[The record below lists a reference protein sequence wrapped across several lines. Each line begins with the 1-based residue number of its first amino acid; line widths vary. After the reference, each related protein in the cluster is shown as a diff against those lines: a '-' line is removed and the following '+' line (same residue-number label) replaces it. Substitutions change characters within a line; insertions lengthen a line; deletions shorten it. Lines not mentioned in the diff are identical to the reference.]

1 MGDSGNHPRTSPV
14 FAVDELTFARTA
26 PDAIAS
32 QRFTIVKKGFHPGEV
47 MGYLEQLAGD
57 VEILH
62 YRLHQLQ
69 PSTTPTQP
77 TPDWEAPIQRVAPAS
92 EPTQGI
98 DEDLFMQAGSRIAG
112 LMRTLELDVRA
123 VEQRAR
129 AQTQADIAA
138 ARAESDE
145 IRIGARLAHEEAVA
159 DAAAMVAS
167 ARNDA
172 DVMLREAKTRADE
185 LEAHAKRILIEA
197 RSRAEDIVREISGDR
212 TNALHDVRR
221 LRDGLEAALARI
233 DGVLEEHEEDPEDAD
248 RLIIVDEPTEDR
260 SGQ

>member
-1 MGDSGNHPRTSPV
+1 MP
-14 FAVDELTFARTA
+14 VDEFTFARTA

-32 QRFTIVKKGFHPGEV
+32 MRFTIVRKGFHPGEV
-47 MGYLEQLAGD
+47 TAYLQELAGD

-69 PSTTPTQP
+69 PSTTQAQP
-77 TPDWEAPIQRVAPAS
+77 SPERIEAPYHRAAPAA

-98 DEDLFMQAGSRIAG
+98 DEEVFTQAGSRIAG
-112 LMRTLELDVRA
+112 LMRTLERDVRA
-123 VEQRAR
+123 VEQQAR

-145 IRIGARLAHEEAVA
+145 IRIRARLAHEEAVA

-167 ARNDA
+167 ARNEA

-185 LEAHAKRILIEA
+185 LEATAKRTLSEA
-197 RSRAEDIVREISGDR
+197 RSQAEDIVREISGDR
-212 TNALHDVRR
+212 TNALHDLRR
-221 LRDGLEAALARI
+221 LRDGLQAALARI
-233 DGVLEEHEEDPEDAD
+233 DGVLEEHQEEAEKELEGGD
-248 RLIIVDEPTEDR
+248 RLIIVDETTEDR